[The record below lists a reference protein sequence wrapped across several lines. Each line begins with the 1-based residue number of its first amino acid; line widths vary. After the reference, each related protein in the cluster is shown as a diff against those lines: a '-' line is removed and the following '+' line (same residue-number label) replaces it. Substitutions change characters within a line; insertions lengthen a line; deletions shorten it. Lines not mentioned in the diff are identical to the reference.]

1 MNKAS
6 IIQQICE
13 LLLINKKQECFDFAN
28 NNYPFDNIIA
38 QKRQYSKYQMC
49 KIFLRDGFIDRYSG
63 DNLLFPGLIKI
74 LTIELPDIFKYH
86 RNWKMSDT
94 HMIYWDLFPTI
105 DHLIPIARGGQDN
118 ESNWI
123 TTSMVRNAAKSNWT
137 IEELGWKLFD
147 KGQLDNWNGLINYF
161 IELTNKNPVYKMDSY
176 VNGWR
181 LGLIK
186 AMKDFEKKN
195 KYNDKTN
202 SLFRQPLLP
211 ASRKQTTDS

>member
-13 LLLINKKQECFDFAN
+13 LILVDKKQDSFDFAN
-28 NNYPFDNIIA
+28 KNYPFESILT

-63 DNLLFPGLIKI
+63 DKLLFPGLIKI

-94 HMIYWDLFPTI
+94 HMIYWDLFPTV
-105 DHLIPIARGGQDN
+105 DHLLPIARGGQDI

-161 IELTNKNPVYKMDSY
+161 IELTTKNQDYKMDSY
-176 VNGWR
+176 VNTWR
-181 LGLIK
+181 LALMK
-186 AMKDFEKKN
+186 AMNDLENEK
-195 KYNDKTN
+195 
-202 SLFRQPLLP
+202 LIP
-211 ASRKQTTDS
+211 